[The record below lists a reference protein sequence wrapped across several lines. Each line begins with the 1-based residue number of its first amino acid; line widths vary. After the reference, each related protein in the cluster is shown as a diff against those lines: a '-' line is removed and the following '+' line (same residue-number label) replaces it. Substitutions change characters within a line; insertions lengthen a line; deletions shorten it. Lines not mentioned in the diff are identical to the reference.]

1 MAIGNNLKTLR
12 TKKGMTQKELAEAL
26 SVSYQ
31 AVSRWENDEVE
42 PDISTLSKLSSIFEV
57 SVDEIINGNFDKKEE
72 TADKAAE
79 VAAVATAVAA
89 VAASKEEKPS
99 DPTTKPSS
107 AEVVGIS
114 SSDSHEGEVLGT
126 CFGCGKVIH
135 YGEPHNKIT
144 KPATT
149 HRHRGHTVHSP
160 GYTRLYC
167 PECDRLREKG
177 KLSSEGKKLPKFG
190 KKRLVF
196 GLIFGIATLIGCMIG
211 FLVGTNMSTVVA
223 IFLPIALGYGV
234 FAEIYCLFTDCFI
247 GEMFVDIATFSI
259 KMPGIIFTFDL
270 DGLAFLIVMKI
281 LFAIIGFFIGIA
293 VFLFAVAFTM
303 FLSLFTFPF
312 VANHEAI

>member
-1 MAIGNNLKTLR
+1 MAIGNNLKKLR
-12 TKKGMTQKELAEAL
+12 VNKGMTQKDLADSL
-26 SVSYQ
+26 NVSSQ

-57 SVDEIINGNFDKKEE
+57 PVDAIINGNFEKKEE
-72 TADKAAE
+72 PKDNTAE
-79 VAAVATAVAA
+79 VAAVAATVAA
-89 VAASKEEKPS
+89 VAKAQEAAQPAASNS
-99 DPTTKPSS
+99 
-107 AEVVGIS
+107 EVKAIG
-114 SSDSHEGEVLGT
+114 SSDSSQGKVLGT
-126 CFGCGKVIH
+126 CYGCGKVIH

-149 HRHRGHTVHSP
+149 HKHRGHTVHSP

-167 PECDRLREKG
+167 PECDKLREKG

-211 FLVGTNMSTVVA
+211 FLAGTNMSTAAA
-223 IFLPIALGYGV
+223 IFLPVLLGYGV
-234 FAEIYCLFTDCFI
+234 FAEIYCLFTDCYI
-247 GEMFVDIATFSI
+247 GEVFVDIATWSI
-259 KMPGIIFTFDL
+259 KFPGIIFTFDL

-281 LFAIIGFFIGIA
+281 LFAVIGFFIGVAVLVFAIA
-293 VFLFAVAFTM
+293 FSM

-312 VANHEAI
+312 VAGHEAI